1 MGNKATHMEN
11 KTETQV
17 NMGVNEE
24 SGKSGG
30 WTGEE
35 LTASGA
41 ACTAVQAGRD
51 KLGRRKG
58 AQAKGL
64 GPIRRRR

>member
-1 MGNKATHMEN
+1 MEN

-58 AQAKGL
+58 DAGGRPASWGSVE
-64 GPIRRRR
+64 

>member
-1 MGNKATHMEN
+1 MG
-11 KTETQV
+11 
-17 NMGVNEE
+17 
-24 SGKSGG
+24 
-30 WTGEE
+30 GEE
-35 LTASGA
+35 AESQLGA
-41 ACTAVQAGRD
+41 PPTRPGPAGEGSKPWGPLCALPLVGKGPGGLSWAGGGT